1 METRFDNQALIAIAS
16 GSASC
21 HLLTRR
27 LRSQRQC
34 NASPRRMHSPQLL
47 LIAGILAAGTAH
59 ASLIGD
65 SVSARLVDFTG
76 GVVAPQF
83 APTATVGGGVEFNG
97 VWSFAPLGQV
107 WNVALDLDASTFTI
121 SFNDVGSGATHDIS
135 GQTFLGLQL
144 SDLDTGGKIIGVSV
158 LSSSGAAVQS
168 IGFTDHGVTVQ
179 WNVFQFRDANGAPL
193 TGGSSTFRI
202 LSAVPE
208 PSTWL
213 LMAAGLAGL
222 TWRHRLRQ
230 QAA

>member
-1 METRFDNQALIAIAS
+1 METRFDNQVLIAS
-16 GSASC
+16 RRGSASR
-21 HLLTRR
+21 HVQTRR
-27 LRSQRQC
+27 LRSQAQR
-34 NASPRRMHSPQLL
+34 NAFPRRMHGPQLL
-47 LIAGILAAGTAH
+47 LVAGILAAGTAQ

-65 SVSARLVDFTG
+65 SVSAQLVDFAG

-83 APTATVGGGVEFNG
+83 APSATVGAGVEFNG

-121 SFNDVGSGATHDIS
+121 SFNDAGSGSTHDIS

-144 SDLDTGGKIIGVSV
+144 SDLDPGGKIIGVSV
-158 LSSSGAAVQS
+158 LSSDGAAVQS

-179 WNVFQFRDANGAPL
+179 WNAFQFRDVNGAPL

-222 TWRHRLRQ
+222 TWRHRVRQ

>member
-1 METRFDNQALIAIAS
+1 METRFDNQVLIAS
-16 GSASC
+16 RRGSASR
-21 HLLTRR
+21 HVQTRR
-27 LRSQRQC
+27 LRSQAQR
-34 NASPRRMHSPQLL
+34 NAFPRRMHGPQLL
-47 LIAGILAAGTAH
+47 LVVGILAAGTAQ

-65 SVSARLVDFTG
+65 SVSAQLVDFAG

-83 APTATVGGGVEFNG
+83 APSATVGAGVEFNG

-121 SFNDVGSGATHDIS
+121 SFNDAGSGSTHDIS

-144 SDLDTGGKIIGVSV
+144 SDLDPGGKIIGVSV
-158 LSSSGAAVQS
+158 LSSDGAAVQS

-179 WNVFQFRDANGAPL
+179 WNGFQFRDANGAPL

-222 TWRHRLRQ
+222 TWRHRVRQ